1 MARNLINAAHIK
13 SMKPRPGCKL
23 TKYHDGEGLYLW
35 VYDDGKRNYKRW
47 FFRYRLNGINK
58 PEMLLGSWP
67 DMQAAEAREKADE
80 ARALLKNGVD
90 PVINRKA
97 EKAAQQ
103 KRDANSFE
111 IVAREWFAVQM
122 ADKADSHKD
131 KVIASLEKDAFPF
144 IGGRP
149 LTDVTPVEMLEVLRR
164 IESRGAVETAHRVMN
179 RCSQV
184 FRYGVATGRCTSDPT
199 RDLRGALKP
208 IKKGHFSATTD
219 PATVGEILRAC
230 DSYHGS
236 FIVTCALRLAPLLFT
251 RPGEIRV
258 AKWADVDFAAREWRF
273 KVSKTKN
280 SGVTDLIV
288 PLSRQALA
296 ILEEVKK
303 YAVNSPYVFPG
314 ANAIDRPISNVAL
327 IAALRRMGITGDEMT
342 VHGWRATAR
351 TILEEVL
358 QYPAHI
364 IEHQLAHTVKGPLG
378 RAYNRTTHIEARRE
392 MMQAWADFLD
402 ELKATDRPDIKALAQ
417 KYKYKS

>member
-1 MARNLINAAHIK
+1 MSLNPTQIKNLKPEPGKKVTRHYDGNGLFLFITPKGQKWWRFKFAFAGKAGMLSLGTFPAVTLADARAKAEELKTMIK
-13 SMKPRPGCKL
+13 Q
-23 TKYHDGEGLYLW
+23 
-35 VYDDGKRNYKRW
+35 
-47 FFRYRLNGINK
+47 GIN
-58 PEMLLGSWP
+58 P
-67 DMQAAEAREKADE
+67 A
-80 ARALLKNGVD
+80 
-90 PVINRKA
+90 INRKA

-103 KRDANSFE
+103 RRDANSFE
-111 IVAREWFAVQM
+111 VVAREWFAVQM

-184 FRYGVATGRCTSDPT
+184 FRYGVATGRCSSDPT

-219 PATVGEILRAC
+219 PAAVGEILRAC

-236 FIVTCALRLAPLLFT
+236 FVVTCALRLAPLLFT

-258 AKWADVDFAAREWRF
+258 AKWEDIDFAAREWRF

-288 PLSRQALA
+288 PLSRQALV

-303 YAVNSPYVFPG
+303 YSVNSPYVFPG

-358 QYPAHI
+358 HYPAHI

-392 MMQAWADFLD
+392 MMQAWADYLEGLKTAD
-402 ELKATDRPDIKALAQ
+402 ESSFKSLATKYRYRPRR
-417 KYKYKS
+417 